1 MRSAGTKAT
10 PEAKCNVVV
19 SPFYLPENKR
29 QLGAMK
35 KRKAEARSTSA
46 SSTKRSKSYQKL
58 KFVAFCAA
66 RQAVL
71 LNRRDGLP
79 RAEWTNDRILARARF
94 CNIDRRDD
102 AVTAELTAAISA
114 HSHWGLR
121 EKVASRQ

>member
-1 MRSAGTKAT
+1 M
-10 PEAKCNVVV
+10 
-19 SPFYLPENKR
+19 F
-29 QLGAMK
+29 GAMK
-35 KRKAEARSTSA
+35 KRKA
-46 SSTKRSKSYQKL
+46 SSTKCSKSCQKL

-102 AVTAELTAAISA
+102 AVTAELVRQFSR
-114 HSHWGLR
+114 SLVPSGNFLSSDFLLLLLPL
-121 EKVASRQ
+121 ASSFTRMTIKKK